1 MILPA
6 PIMIHAAPRVE
17 EADRGAR
24 IDNWT
29 GEPVGEVASGLA
41 VRPLAWTDAEGCP
54 RLSSY
59 VEHEAEY
66 SSARRFTFRDLKRG
80 IVAKIGGRNYRIHVG
95 GWLGP
100 DRPTDIDVTFIPTRE
115 PESPW
120 VSWDETEDLASTI
133 QATEE
138 RVRYLRDEDLDDLA
152 DQAAGHLRQLRS
164 GEIRLRPSADVILFG
179 RPQFLQDPIFPAR
192 DGKAAWCLMVIDTG
206 WGDTGNINLL
216 FTVDAEGRPN
226 AVWFEA
232 NCC

>member
-1 MILPA
+1 
-6 PIMIHAAPRVE
+6 MIHAAPRVE

-66 SSARRFTFRDLKRG
+66 SSARRFTFRDLQRG
-80 IVAKIGGRNYRIHVG
+80 IIAKIGGQNYRIHVG
-95 GWLGP
+95 GWRVHGC
-100 DRPTDIDVTFIPTRE
+100 PTDIAVTFIPTRE

-120 VSWDETEDLASTI
+120 VPWDE
-133 QATEE
+133 ATELGAEIQCQEE
-138 RVRYLRDEDLDDLA
+138 RIQVLRGEGFDEIA
-152 DQAAGHLRQLRS
+152 DQVVGRLQQIRS
-164 GEIRLRPSADVILFG
+164 GEIRLCPSADVILFG
-179 RPQFLQDPIFPAR
+179 RPNFLQAPIFPAR
-192 DGKAAWCLMVIDTG
+192 GGKAAWCLMVINSG
-206 WGDTGNINLL
+206 WGDAGNINLL
-216 FTVDAEGRPN
+216 FTVDDEGRPN

-232 NCC
+232 ICC